1 MKDQLFQT
9 QTFKKGTYYIGDL
22 CYIMHKDNLWYDF
35 LAITEQMDSKGRM
48 TYADGFFEFKGYHC
62 GWHGTKYG
70 DGSYHAS
77 SRGNI
82 NLVGECPVD
91 SGTIG
96 IMPFAFI
103 KMYNTPEEV
112 EAMMTDGI
120 VHIFDKDFDVTL
132 SYDSTFGDIQV
143 FTSEDED
150 DEDEDNYEDD
160 DDEDNDDDDENK
172 SESE

>member
-1 MKDQLFQT
+1 MKDQLFAS

-35 LAITEQMDSKGRM
+35 LELTERMDSEGRM
-48 TYADGFFEFKGYHC
+48 TYADGFYEFKGYQC
-62 GWHGTKYG
+62 GWHGTESG
-70 DGSYHAS
+70 DGCYSAS
-77 SRGNI
+77 SNGNI
-82 NLVGECPVD
+82 NKLGECPVD

-112 EAMMTDGI
+112 EAMMTSGI
-120 VHIFDKDFDVTL
+120 VHHFEKDFDVTL
-132 SYDSTFGDIQV
+132 SYNSEFGDIQV
-143 FTSEDED
+143 FTSD
-150 DEDEDNYEDD
+150 DEDEDEYEQDDDDD
-160 DDEDNDDDDENK
+160 DDEKD